1 MGNDFTSA
9 QALFAGSNGPV
20 ATDFHVFAS
29 LYTALFTPFQ
39 SAVLGVLGALLPL
52 MAGAVT
58 AGVGAMLIAWALTIA
73 VGAESAG
80 AVMNRMITRVLLP
93 AAVVVF
99 LLSSVATYQQWLV
112 AWISQ
117 IPDDIG
123 RAIDR
128 KSVV

>member
-39 SAVLGVLGALLPL
+39 SAVLGVIGTLLPL

-58 AGVGAMLIAWALTIA
+58 AGVGAMLVAWALTIA
-73 VGAESAG
+73 VGAESDWRGDEPHDHPRAAACCCG
-80 AVMNRMITRVLLP
+80 GVPAVERRYVSAVARDLDLP
-93 AAVVVF
+93 D
-99 LLSSVATYQQWLV
+99 
-112 AWISQ
+112 
-117 IPDDIG
+117 P
-123 RAIDR
+123 R
-128 KSVV
+128 